1 MICILAALLPAS
13 GLQERSLYWN
23 AKRHIEHVKTI
34 VDYVSGWEEHKT
46 KPNAVVQLQSGPS
59 LLAPRSDPRYEAWR
73 RAIGEQQ
80 KRKAPVYV
88 EFDPE
93 TNVIEALY
101 MSLLRKVESVEHGT
115 NGRISVIFL
124 QAPSYYFVSK
134 DRKGSQKMVSLLE
147 QATRGHQEILVVFH
161 PSTLEIL
168 DVRMPDR

>member
-1 MICILAALLPAS
+1 MQPAGSDWILTCIENVA
-13 GLQERSLYWN
+13 
-23 AKRHIEHVKTI
+23 TI
-34 VDYVSGWEEHKT
+34 VDYVSGWEERET

-59 LLAPRSDPRYEAWR
+59 LLDPRYEAWR
-73 RAIGEQQ
+73 HAISEQQ

-124 QAPSYYFVSK
+124 QVPLYYFVSK
-134 DRKGSQKMVSLLE
+134 DRKGSQKMVYLLE
-147 QATRGHQEILVVFH
+147 QATRSHQEILVVFH